1 MGYSESHTGP
11 YYRIVVVVVVAAAH
25 NYLPG
30 ALDHPNVPAARG
42 FGLEKMLKNQFNIS
56 SNRI

>member
-1 MGYSESHTGP
+1 MGYSGSHTGP
-11 YYRIVVVVVVAAAH
+11 YYRIVVVVAAAH

-30 ALDHPNVPAARG
+30 ALDHPNVPAARD